1 LNIIKGEVW
10 LISDETLDGLD
21 DYEGI
26 NKGYYVRQ
34 TIDVRL
40 LKDNVVV
47 GDDGNLSQPSSSLSS
62 INNINRQDTIT
73 TLQAQVYGLTH
84 IPESLSNQKLVYVPE
99 YTLSFHRNHYKP
111 IRHIQVKQQKHLR
124 DEVGTSSES

>member
-34 TIDVRL
+34 TIDVSL
-40 LKDNVVV
+40 LKDYVVV
-47 GDDGNLSQPSSSLSS
+47 EDDGKLSQPSSLSS
-62 INNINRQDTIT
+62 INNINQQDTI
-73 TLQAQVYGLTH
+73 TLQAQVYGLIH
-84 IPESLSNQKLVYVPE
+84 MPEGLSNQKLVYVPE